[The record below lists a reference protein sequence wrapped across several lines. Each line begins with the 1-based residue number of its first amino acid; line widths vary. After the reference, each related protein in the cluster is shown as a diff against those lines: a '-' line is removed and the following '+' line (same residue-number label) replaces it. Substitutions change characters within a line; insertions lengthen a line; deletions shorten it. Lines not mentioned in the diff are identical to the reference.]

1 MTEPGGSLNRR
12 DLGSLPPND
21 EREAW
26 IQRNAALLRRVLSE
40 PATRIRL
47 LELLNG
53 QEQLR
58 PGNDD
63 ESS

>member
-1 MTEPGGSLNRR
+1 MTEPGGNLNRR

-26 IQRNAALLRRVLSE
+26 IQRNAALLRGALSDHT
-40 PATRIRL
+40 TRMRL

-53 QEQLR
+53 QERPR

>member
-1 MTEPGGSLNRR
+1 MATEP
-12 DLGSLPPND
+12 LPPND
-21 EREAW
+21 KREVW
-26 IQRNAALLRRVLSE
+26 IKRNAALLRQVLSDHR
-40 PATRIRL
+40 ARMRL

-53 QEQLR
+53 QEQPR

>member
-1 MTEPGGSLNRR
+1 MTKPGGSLNRR

-26 IQRNAALLRRVLSE
+26 IQRNAAQLRGVLSD
-40 PATRIRL
+40 PATRNRL

-53 QEQLR
+53 KEQPRL
-58 PGNDD
+58 GTDD
-63 ESS
+63 EQT

>member
-1 MTEPGGSLNRR
+1 MTEPGGNLNRR

-26 IQRNAALLRRVLSE
+26 IKRNAALLRQALSE
-40 PATRIRL
+40 PTTRRRL
-47 LELLNG
+47 LELLNEP
-53 QEQLR
+53 EQPR
-58 PGNDD
+58 PGSDD